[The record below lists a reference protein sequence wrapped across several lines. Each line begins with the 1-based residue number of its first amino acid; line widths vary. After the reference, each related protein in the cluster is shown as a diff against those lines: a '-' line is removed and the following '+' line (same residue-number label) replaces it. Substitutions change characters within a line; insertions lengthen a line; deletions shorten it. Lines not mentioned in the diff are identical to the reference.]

1 MMVDCTTTQTWA
13 KEVAPSASR
22 EGGQT
27 EATVANPPSTSPLLT
42 TDGLDKMYHQLAEI
56 HAITAVQLTECARW
70 HRSNQTPIPVRAG
83 LVGRGPSRRLPR

>member
-13 KEVAPSASR
+13 KEVASSASR

-27 EATVANPPSTSPLLT
+27 EATTAKPPSTSPLLT

-70 HRSNQTPIPVRAG
+70 HRSNQTPILVRAG